1 MKTFKEFLAEANP
14 PKSDAYYTISK
25 NWERKPQVKKF
36 NVTMGNR
43 GDLRVH
49 GFEVYPQF
57 RGQGYG
63 TKALGGL
70 NRYADSVNKRITL
83 TPQAERGYKG
93 KLKKFYN
100 KLGFVPNKG
109 RNKDFSVS
117 DTMIRNPR
125 T

>member
-1 MKTFKEFLAEANP
+1 MKTFKEFLAEAKP
-14 PKSDAYYTISK
+14 PKPDAYHTISK

-49 GFEVYPQF
+49 GVEVKSDS
-57 RGQGYG
+57 RRQGIG
-63 TKALGGL
+63 SRIFKGF
-70 NRYADSVNKRITL
+70 NRYADSVGKRITL

-93 KLKKFYN
+93 KLDKFYRIH
-100 KLGFVPNKG
+100 GFVPNKG